1 MGLLSSH
8 MPSSSTGRCLDF
20 AVALGRSAG
29 DTAGIS
35 AVVVLG
41 GTPTAGA
48 TLAAFFGAWLG
59 TSWLVSPAKMYVKAT
74 FVINMKITEN
84 RRGFFCKFKYQRVC
98 QLKEVE
104 IVLVDGD
111 AVNRC

>member
-1 MGLLSSH
+1 M
-8 MPSSSTGRCLDF
+8 
-20 AVALGRSAG
+20 ALGRSAG